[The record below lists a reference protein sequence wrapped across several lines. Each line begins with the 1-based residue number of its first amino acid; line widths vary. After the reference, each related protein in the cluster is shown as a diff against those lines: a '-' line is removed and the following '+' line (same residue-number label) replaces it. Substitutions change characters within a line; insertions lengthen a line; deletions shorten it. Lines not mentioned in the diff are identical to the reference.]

1 MANLSITRL
10 GHGGVLYRSPGDAW
24 IWVDRWSGSPNHA
37 KAYLAP
43 EKVSV
48 VAPTHCHFDHVGD
61 DCADLVEL
69 ARFDG
74 AAVIGSHEM
83 CVWLGGRGIEAT
95 GMNKGG
101 TVETAGI
108 RFTMVHADHT
118 GGATLGSGGDQVT
131 RDFGAWG
138 WVVEF
143 EDGTIVYQ
151 SGDTDVFG
159 DMRLIG
165 ERFNPEIA
173 VLPIGGHYTMGPDGA
188 GMAAEMLGVSTVI
201 PVHYA
206 TFPILAGT
214 PDELRTHT
222 KAEVVALEPGETWG
236 L

>member
-101 TVETAGI
+101 TVETAASASPWSMPTTPVGQPSARVVI
-108 RFTMVHADHT
+108 RSL
-118 GGATLGSGGDQVT
+118 ATSAL
-131 RDFGAWG
+131 
-138 WVVEF
+138 
-143 EDGTIVYQ
+143 
-151 SGDTDVFG
+151 
-159 DMRLIG
+159 
-165 ERFNPEIA
+165 
-173 VLPIGGHYTMGPDGA
+173 GA
-188 GMAAEMLGVSTVI
+188 G
-201 PVHYA
+201 
-206 TFPILAGT
+206 
-214 PDELRTHT
+214 
-222 KAEVVALEPGETWG
+222 
-236 L
+236 